1 MFDVN
6 FAQPSKRCF
15 GRGQDGSQNLK
26 PAEFLQLKTRLDLI
40 LVIFGKGEAF
50 FFFLFLQCIF
60 VIIISFYC
68 FIMKMSQFLSIS
80 TIHDSAQCFC
90 TLPNTKSITC
100 QKCVL
105 SSFMCH
111 FILSWL
117 HAMKQWYHC
126 TQHSILKGF
135 FFTLLQVGYW
145 IWQRCWS
152 QGMPQIIAS
161 TTVH

>member
-1 MFDVN
+1 MSDVN

-26 PAEFLQLKTRLDLI
+26 PAEFLLLKTRLDLI

-50 FFFLFLQCIF
+50 FFFAVYFCDNYFFLLFYHEN
-60 VIIISFYC
+60 VTS
-68 FIMKMSQFLSIS
+68 LSIS

-152 QGMPQIIAS
+152 QGMPQFIAS